1 VPLSPPFPTF
11 PKSHANKMQKQT
23 PLAIHPHTHF
33 PGVKPSHTHLPSF
46 PAFLTAF
53 PPPVRSRHSYLGNA
67 FPDRTNTRPNP
78 KPPHT
83 RVRSLLMPGG
93 KARPRK
99 LSKDKGSILR
109 VWRAALFPTHL
120 GYGDLQ
126 SHLMESLLLFM
137 ILSKSSPL
145 ELSTYRAVSKDLFE

>member
-1 VPLSPPFPTF
+1 MCPCLLLSQLFRNLMLTKCRYKHHCIQPPLFVPTL
-11 PKSHANKMQKQT
+11 MYEQT
-23 PLAIHPHTHF
+23 PLFIHPHTHF

-46 PAFLTAF
+46 PAFLTDF

-78 KPPHT
+78 KPPHA
-83 RVRSLLMPGG
+83 RVRSLLMPEG

-109 VWRAALFPTHL
+109 VWRAAWFPTP
-120 GYGDLQ
+120 
-126 SHLMESLLLFM
+126 
-137 ILSKSSPL
+137 SPL
-145 ELSTYRAVSKDLFE
+145 AISL

>member
-1 VPLSPPFPTF
+1 MCPCLLLSQLFSTCA
-11 PKSHANKMQKQT
+11 KSHANKMQEQT

-67 FPDRTNTRPNP
+67 FLDRTNTRPNP
-78 KPPHT
+78 KPPHA
-83 RVRSLLMPGG
+83 RVRSLLMPEG
-93 KARPRK
+93 KARSRK

-109 VWRAALFPTHL
+109 VWRAAWFPTK
-120 GYGDLQ
+120 
-126 SHLMESLLLFM
+126 SLPHSRH
-137 ILSKSSPL
+137 ISSPIL
-145 ELSTYRAVSKDLFE
+145 C